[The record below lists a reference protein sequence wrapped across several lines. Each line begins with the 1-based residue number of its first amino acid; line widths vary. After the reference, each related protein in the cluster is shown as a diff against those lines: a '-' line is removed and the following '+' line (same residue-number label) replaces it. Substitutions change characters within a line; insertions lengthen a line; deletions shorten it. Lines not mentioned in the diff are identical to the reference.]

1 MQQLRVS
8 GGIGEHDPRGPLRM
22 FVPEGAR
29 RIMHDFLIGLAFIG
43 MVICPAVVATFS
55 RGGMEDDQA

>member
-1 MQQLRVS
+1 MRL
-8 GGIGEHDPRGPLRM
+8 

-29 RIMHDFLIGLAFIG
+29 GIMHDFFIGLAFIG

-55 RGGMEDDQA
+55 RTGMEDDEA

>member
-1 MQQLRVS
+1 L
-8 GGIGEHDPRGPLRM
+8 

-29 RIMHDFLIGLAFIG
+29 GIMHDFFIGLAFIG

-55 RGGMEDDQA
+55 RSGMEDDDA